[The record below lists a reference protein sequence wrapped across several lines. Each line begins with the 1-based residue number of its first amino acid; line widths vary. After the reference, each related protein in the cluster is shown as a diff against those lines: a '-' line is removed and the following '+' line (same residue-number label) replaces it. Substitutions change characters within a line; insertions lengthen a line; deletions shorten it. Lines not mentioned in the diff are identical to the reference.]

1 MLDTVEALFP
11 ATAAYVARLPNG
23 LDSHPDCQ
31 VKASLYRS
39 ALEGRPIP
47 RAAIDALPP
56 RLRTLVV
63 NPAPVSAWIPEVQS
77 LALLTAHLD
86 ACCSSLEDFERS
98 CYLRQRRLF
107 DSPLYRVVVKLA
119 TPNLLLRTAAL
130 RWGALHR
137 GTTLVVER
145 NERGVAHLNMEH
157 PAQLW
162 DEPTRLA
169 LTAGFRALL
178 DLCGARNST
187 VEVTEASPT
196 HMRLV
201 GQWS

>member
-1 MLDTVEALFP
+1 MLSPVEALFP
-11 ATAAYVARLPNG
+11 ATAAYIARLPHG
-23 LDSHPDCQ
+23 LDSHPDCR

-56 RLRTLVV
+56 RLQSLVLS
-63 NPAPVSAWIPEVQS
+63 PAPVTAWIPEVQS
-77 LALLTAHLD
+77 LALLTVHLD
-86 ACCSSLEDFERS
+86 ACCSSDEDFERS

-107 DSPLYRVVVKLA
+107 DGPLYRAVVKLA

-137 GTTLVVER
+137 GTTLVVEK
-145 NERGVAHLNMEH
+145 NERGIAHLSMEH
-157 PAQLW
+157 PPHLW

-178 DLCGARNST
+178 ELCGARNGV
-187 VEVTEASPT
+187 VEVAEASAT

-201 GQWS
+201 GRWT